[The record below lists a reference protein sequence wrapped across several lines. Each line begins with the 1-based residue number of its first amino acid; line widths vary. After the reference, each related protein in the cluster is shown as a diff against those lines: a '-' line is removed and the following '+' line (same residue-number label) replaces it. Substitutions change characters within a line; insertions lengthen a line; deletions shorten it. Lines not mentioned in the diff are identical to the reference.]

1 MLKFI
6 IKNKNMLRIVMKIIT
21 NLFTIL
27 LISNLSLHATGT
39 CSDKPTTENVTST
52 EIMQPA
58 GASDIDDLK
67 GTNCDNEAL
76 FSFKIKSLPLA
87 SEGIL
92 SLANGTP
99 VTTGQTLTEAEAKG
113 LKFDPADGFTG
124 NATFTY
130 VAIDDRTGEGTTAT
144 VTIPVSG
151 GACTEAPTSDDK
163 ANATLVNTLG
173 AVDIIDLSGKACGGV
188 VVEKFKIKS
197 LPNANA
203 GVLYMADGVTAV
215 TVGQV
220 LTQAEANGLK
230 FDPADGFVGD
240 ATFTYAAI
248 DCTNRE
254 DSSPATVTIPVSGGA
269 CTEAPT
275 SDDKANSKLL
285 NTLGAV
291 NILNLDGQNCAG
303 KDVEKFKIKSLPNAN
318 AGVLYMADGVS
329 PVTVGQILTRV
340 EANGLKFDPADGFVG
355 DATFTY
361 AAIDEQD
368 REDASPA
375 IVRLPIIGGN
385 GGGHPGGGSCT
396 EAPNTEDKANS
407 KLLNTLGAVNILNL
421 DGQNCAGKDVEKFKI
436 KSLPDANEG
445 VLYMADGVSPVTV
458 DQILTRAQANGLKFD
473 PADGFVGDATFTY
486 VAIDNQDREDT
497 TPATVT
503 LPVTGAN
510 CGGVCTEPITEDKRN
525 DNLLN
530 TLPAV
535 NILNLAGQD
544 CAGADVEHF
553 KIVTLPNANA
563 GVLYMADGV
572 TPVTV
577 GQILTREEANGLKF
591 DPADG
596 FVGDAT
602 FTYAAIDE
610 QDREDATPATV
621 TLPITGGNGGVC
633 HEAPTTDDIH
643 NPNLTHNLPAVNILN
658 LNGQDC
664 AGKDVENFR
673 IITLPNANAGILYM
687 ADGVTPVKI
696 GQLLTREEANG
707 LRFDPADNFVG
718 TANFTYVA
726 IDANGRADETPA
738 TVTLPI
744 INVTNG
750 GNGNGCQVGD
760 ENCTCDTY
768 ESSVPASTPFGLMIM
783 ALLTLFIV
791 RKSFKKEL

>member
-130 VAIDDRTGEGTTAT
+130 VAIDDRTGEGTTATVTIPVSGGACTEAPTSDDKANATLVNTLGAVDIIDLSGKACGGVVVEKFKIKSLPNANAGVLYMADGVTAVTVGQVLTQAEANGLKFDPADGFVGDATFTYAAIDCTNREDSSPAT

-436 KSLPDANEG
+436 KSLP
-445 VLYMADGVSPVTV
+445 
-458 DQILTRAQANGLKFD
+458 
-473 PADGFVGDATFTY
+473 
-486 VAIDNQDREDT
+486 
-497 TPATVT
+497 
-503 LPVTGAN
+503 
-510 CGGVCTEPITEDKRN
+510 
-525 DNLLN
+525 
-530 TLPAV
+530 
-535 NILNLAGQD
+535 
-544 CAGADVEHF
+544 
-553 KIVTLPNANA
+553 NANA

-572 TPVTV
+572 SPVTV

>member
-27 LISNLSLHATGT
+27 LISNLNLHATGT
-39 CSDKPTTENVTST
+39 CSDKPTTENITST
-52 EIMQPA
+52 GIMQPA
-58 GASDIDDLK
+58 GATDIDDLK
-67 GTNCDNEAL
+67 GTNCDGEAL

-92 SLANGTP
+92 SLANGIPIT
-99 VTTGQTLTEAEAKG
+99 VGQTLTEAEANG
-113 LKFDPADGFTG
+113 LKFDPANGFTG
-124 NATFTY
+124 DATFTY
-130 VAIDDRTGEGTTAT
+130 VAIDDRTGEGTIAT
-144 VTIPVSG
+144 VTIPVIG
-151 GACTEAPTSDDK
+151 GACTEAPNTDNK
-163 ANATLVNTLG
+163 ANDNMANTL
-173 AVDIIDLSGKACGGV
+173 AATDIIDLSGKDCAGTTV
-188 VVEKFKIKS
+188 TKYKIKT
-197 LPNANA
+197 LPDANA

-230 FDPADGFVGD
+230 FDPADGFTGD

-385 GGGHPGGGSCT
+385 GGDHPGGGSCT

-407 KLLNTLGAVNILNL
+407 NLLNTLGAVNILNL

-436 KSLPDANEG
+436 KSLP
-445 VLYMADGVSPVTV
+445 
-458 DQILTRAQANGLKFD
+458 
-473 PADGFVGDATFTY
+473 
-486 VAIDNQDREDT
+486 
-497 TPATVT
+497 
-503 LPVTGAN
+503 
-510 CGGVCTEPITEDKRN
+510 
-525 DNLLN
+525 
-530 TLPAV
+530 
-535 NILNLAGQD
+535 
-544 CAGADVEHF
+544 
-553 KIVTLPNANA
+553 NANA

-572 TPVTV
+572 SPVTV

-621 TLPITGGNGGVC
+621 TLPIIGGNGGVC

-726 IDANGRADETPA
+726 IDANGRVDETPA

-744 INVTNG
+744 INVANG
-750 GNGNGCQVGD
+750 GNGNGGCQVGD

-768 ESSVPASTPFGLMIM
+768 ETSVPASTPFGLMIM
-783 ALLTLFIV
+783 ALLTLLIV